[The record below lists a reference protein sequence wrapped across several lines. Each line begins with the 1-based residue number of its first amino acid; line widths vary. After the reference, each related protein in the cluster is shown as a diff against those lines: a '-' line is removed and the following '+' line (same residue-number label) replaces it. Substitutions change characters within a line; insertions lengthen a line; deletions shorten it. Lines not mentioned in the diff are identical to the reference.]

1 MNPRTLAGLVDEL
14 EKIAEAAKVEA
25 ALKNAVDTPQ
35 ELVSKLRPGDV
46 LFTAPNRKS
55 LGYFWRFGY
64 KPVSQA
70 VQGTDYGHAALYT
83 GAGKVMEARLGA
95 PVKELKITRMLKKN
109 NVVVMRPDVPE
120 EEKKE
125 AIEYARRMKGAKF
138 DIPSIIRAAL
148 PLRGKR
154 EASRKPEETENVI
167 CSALV
172 ANAYARRKFSDS
184 SRLMTRPSEVMDS
197 SVMQPLTALARFNKP
212 KEPVV
217 EKG

>member
-1 MNPRTLAGLVDEL
+1 MDIRTLTAFEDEL
-14 EKIAEAAKVEA
+14 EKIAETAKVEE
-25 ALKNAVDTPQ
+25 ALKNAVNTPD
-35 ELVSKLRPGDV
+35 ELVSKLKPGDV
-46 LFTAPNRKS
+46 LFTSPNRKS
-55 LGYFWRFGY
+55 LGSFWRYGY
-64 KPVSQA
+64 KPISQV

-83 GAGKVMEARLGA
+83 GGGMVAEARLGA
-95 PVKELKITRMLKKN
+95 PVKEFKLKKLLRKN
-109 NVVVMRPDVPE
+109 NVVVMRPDVPN

-125 AIEYARRMKGAKF
+125 AVEYVRSMTGAKF
-138 DIPSIIRAAL
+138 DIPSILRAAL

-154 EASRKPEETENVI
+154 EAARKPEETESVI

-212 KEPVV
+212 KA
-217 EKG
+217 KD